1 MTRRL
6 LAISA
11 VIVAAAASETAVAEG
26 PDRLAGSEAARHSAP
41 VPPSDQARGFAGHL
55 LPVERPFSMITPA
68 TPRPLVQI
76 PFDWQTR
83 PVATLRSTPSPAP
96 YEPTPAS
103 MPDPARAPAPAS
115 GTSLGI
121 NDVKVEE
128 LPSAAPK
135 NLVPATAMP
144 AVPPL
149 GLTTAGSA
157 ATAPAP
163 GPVAAIPPTTAA
175 GLPPD
180 IGDSDRWRVSGS
192 DTLKSALEA
201 WADRAGWKIYY
212 LTSSQYPM
220 APAEF
225 AGDFPAAVERVFS
238 AMSARRPLP
247 TVTIHPANRSVVVRS
262 IVVEEDQ

>member
-11 VIVAAAASETAVAEG
+11 VMVAATASGTAIAEG
-26 PDRLAGSEAARHSAP
+26 PDRLPGSEAAQQSASAP
-41 VPPSDQARGFAGHL
+41 PPGQARGFAGHL
-55 LPVERPFSMITPA
+55 LPVERPFSMTAPA

-83 PVATLRSTPSPAP
+83 PVATLRSTPSPTP
-96 YEPTPAS
+96 YEPTPA
-103 MPDPARAPAPAS
+103 MLPELARAPAPESGAS
-115 GTSLGI
+115 MGS

-163 GPVAAIPPTTAA
+163 GPVAAIPPTAAA
-175 GLPPD
+175 GPRPA
-180 IGDSDRWRVSGS
+180 IEDSDQWRVSGS